1 MTNSTDLL
9 TPNGTYI
16 IMNAATHTYLN
27 VLNYGGP
34 GTAIVCSVG
43 NDLGNDIWNY
53 MTTQNHDVTLQ
64 NFGTAGFA
72 AVDVNRAITNSI
84 APQWNMIRSG
94 LYKYAFH
101 IQDATTGKCMRVDKS
116 DNGAPV
122 TLVPLN
128 DKDANQ
134 TWFFVGRAPV

>member
-27 VLNYGGP
+27 VLSYGGP

-53 MTTQNHDVTLQ
+53 MTTQNNGVTLQ

-72 AVDVNRAITNSI
+72 ASMSTKQLPIVSLPSGTSFAVACKATIVGNSGI
-84 APQWNMIRSG
+84 AQAY
-94 LYKYAFH
+94 L
-101 IQDATTGKCMRVDKS
+101 
-116 DNGAPV
+116 
-122 TLVPLN
+122 
-128 DKDANQ
+128 
-134 TWFFVGRAPV
+134 

>member
-27 VLNYGGP
+27 VLSYGGP

-53 MTTQNHDVTLQ
+53 MTTQNNGVTLQ

-72 AVDVNRAITNSI
+72 AVHVNQAITNSI
-84 APQWNMIRSG
+84 APQWNVIRSG
-94 LYKYAFH
+94 LYKYAF
-101 IQDATTGKCMRVDKS
+101 Q
-116 DNGAPV
+116 
-122 TLVPLN
+122 
-128 DKDANQ
+128 
-134 TWFFVGRAPV
+134 